1 MVGNTE
7 KAGRPMA
14 ANRPKRPRFTRDDLE
29 LGLLGLPAFIWYAL
43 FSYLPMFGIVMSFQ
57 DFVPGRGFLGS
68 RWVGLKWFKYFV
80 SSVYFGRLLR
90 NTVLLSVYSLLFG
103 MPMTILFALLL
114 NELRSRT
121 FKRIVQTVTY
131 LPYFISTVIMVS
143 ILQMLLSYPRGVVNS
158 ALSALGLTEINFFQE
173 AGWFRTLYIGSGIW
187 QGLGWSSI
195 IYLAALTN
203 VDPQLMEAA
212 VVDGANRFQRV
223 WNVSLPALMPT
234 ISIQLIFSISG
245 IMSASTEK
253 TLLLYNEATYEVGD
267 VIGTYVYREGILGGA
282 FEYTT
287 AIGLLMSIVSLVLI
301 TLANYGSRLFSENS
315 LW

>member
-1 MVGNTE
+1 MGL
-7 KAGRPMA
+7 
-14 ANRPKRPRFTRDDLE
+14 TRTVSRKSFRDVLRRDKYLV
-29 LGLLGLPAFIWYAL
+29 LMIIPAFML
-43 FSYLPMFGIVMSFQ
+43 FAVFCYLPMFGIVMSFQ

-68 RWVGLKWFKYFV
+68 RWVGLKWFEYFV
-80 SSVYFGRLLR
+80 NSVYFGRLLR

-121 FKRIVQTVTY
+121 FKRVVQTVTY

-187 QGLGWSSI
+187 QGLGWNSI
-195 IYLAALTN
+195 LYLAALTSIN
-203 VDPQLMEAA
+203 PDLYEAA
-212 VVDGANRFQRV
+212 YMDGANRLQQM
-223 WNVSLPALMPT
+223 WHISLPGMMNT
-234 ISIQLIFSISG
+234 IVTMLILSLGGIFSVG
-245 IMSASTEK
+245 YEK
-253 TLLLYNEATYEVGD
+253 VYLMYNPVTMDQAD
-267 VIGTYVYREGILGGA
+267 VISTYVYRTGLESMRYSYA
-282 FEYTT
+282 S
-287 AIGLLMSIVSLVLI
+287 AIGLFNSVINFAVLL
-301 TLANYGSRLFSENS
+301 LANTLSRKITEIG

>member
-1 MVGNTE
+1 MGS
-7 KAGRPMA
+7 
-14 ANRPKRPRFTRDDLE
+14 TRTVSRKSFRDVLRRDKYLV
-29 LGLLGLPAFIWYAL
+29 LMIIPAFMLCAV

-68 RWVGLKWFKYFV
+68 RWVGLQWFKYFV

-187 QGLGWSSI
+187 QGLGWNSI
-195 IYLAALTN
+195 LYLAALTSIN
-203 VDPQLMEAA
+203 PDLYEAA
-212 VVDGANRFQRV
+212 YMDGANRLQQM
-223 WNVSLPALMPT
+223 WHISLPGMMNT
-234 ISIQLIFSISG
+234 IVTMLILSLGGIFSVG
-245 IMSASTEK
+245 YEK
-253 TLLLYNEATYEVGD
+253 VYLMYNPVTMDQAD
-267 VIGTYVYREGILGGA
+267 VISTYVYRTGLESMRYSYA
-282 FEYTT
+282 S
-287 AIGLLMSIVSLVLI
+287 AIGLFNSVINFAVLL
-301 TLANYGSRLFSENS
+301 LANTLSRKITEIG

>member
-1 MVGNTE
+1 MGS
-7 KAGRPMA
+7 
-14 ANRPKRPRFTRDDLE
+14 TRTVSRKSFRDVLRRDKYLV
-29 LGLLGLPAFIWYAL
+29 LMIIPAFMLFAV

-158 ALSALGLTEINFFQE
+158 ALSAIGLTEINFFQE

-187 QGLGWSSI
+187 QGLGWNSI
-195 IYLAALTN
+195 LYLAALTSIN
-203 VDPQLMEAA
+203 PDLYEAA
-212 VVDGANRFQRV
+212 YMDGANRLQQM
-223 WNVSLPALMPT
+223 WHISLPGMMNT
-234 ISIQLIFSISG
+234 IVTMLILSLGGIFSVG
-245 IMSASTEK
+245 YEK
-253 TLLLYNEATYEVGD
+253 VYLMYNPVTMDQAD
-267 VIGTYVYREGILGGA
+267 VISTYVYRTGLESMRYSYA
-282 FEYTT
+282 S
-287 AIGLLMSIVSLVLI
+287 AIGLFNSVINFAVLL
-301 TLANYGSRLFSENS
+301 LANTLSRKITEIG

>member
-1 MVGNTE
+1 MGS
-7 KAGRPMA
+7 
-14 ANRPKRPRFTRDDLE
+14 TRTVSRKSFRDVLRRDKYLV
-29 LGLLGLPAFIWYAL
+29 LMIIPAFMLFAV

-187 QGLGWSSI
+187 QGLGWNSI
-195 IYLAALTN
+195 LYLAALTSIN
-203 VDPQLMEAA
+203 PDLYEAA
-212 VVDGANRFQRV
+212 YMDGANRLQQM
-223 WNVSLPALMPT
+223 WHISLPGMMNT
-234 ISIQLIFSISG
+234 IVTMLILSLGGIFSVG
-245 IMSASTEK
+245 YEK
-253 TLLLYNEATYEVGD
+253 VYLMYNPVTMDQVD
-267 VIGTYVYREGILGGA
+267 VISTYVYRTGLESMRYSYA
-282 FEYTT
+282 S
-287 AIGLLMSIVSLVLI
+287 AIGLFNSVINFAVLL
-301 TLANYGSRLFSENS
+301 LANTLSRKITEIG

>member
-1 MVGNTE
+1 MGS
-7 KAGRPMA
+7 
-14 ANRPKRPRFTRDDLE
+14 TRTVSRKSFRDVLRRDKYLV
-29 LGLLGLPAFIWYAL
+29 LMIIPAFMLFAV

-158 ALSALGLTEINFFQE
+158 ALSALGLAEINFFQE

-187 QGLGWSSI
+187 QGLGWNSI
-195 IYLAALTN
+195 LYLAALTSIN
-203 VDPQLMEAA
+203 PDLYEAA
-212 VVDGANRFQRV
+212 YMDGANRLQQM
-223 WNVSLPALMPT
+223 WHISLPGMMNT
-234 ISIQLIFSISG
+234 IVTMLILSLGGIFSVG
-245 IMSASTEK
+245 YEK
-253 TLLLYNEATYEVGD
+253 VYLMYNPVTMDQAD
-267 VIGTYVYREGILGGA
+267 VISTYVYRTGLESMRYSYA
-282 FEYTT
+282 S
-287 AIGLLMSIVSLVLI
+287 AIGLFNSVINFAVLL
-301 TLANYGSRLFSENS
+301 LANTLSRKITEIG

>member
-1 MVGNTE
+1 MGS
-7 KAGRPMA
+7 
-14 ANRPKRPRFTRDDLE
+14 TRTVSRKSFRDVLRRDKYLV
-29 LGLLGLPAFIWYAL
+29 LMIIPAFMLCAV

-187 QGLGWSSI
+187 QGLGWNSI
-195 IYLAALTN
+195 LYLAALTSIN
-203 VDPQLMEAA
+203 PDLYEAA
-212 VVDGANRFQRV
+212 YMDGANRLQQM
-223 WNVSLPALMPT
+223 WHISLPGMMNT
-234 ISIQLIFSISG
+234 IVTMLILSLGGIFSVG
-245 IMSASTEK
+245 YEK
-253 TLLLYNEATYEVGD
+253 VYLMYNPVTMDQAD
-267 VIGTYVYREGILGGA
+267 VISTYVYRTGLESMRYSYA
-282 FEYTT
+282 S
-287 AIGLLMSIVSLVLI
+287 AIGLFNSVINFAVLL
-301 TLANYGSRLFSENS
+301 LANTLSRKITEIG

>member
-1 MVGNTE
+1 MGS
-7 KAGRPMA
+7 
-14 ANRPKRPRFTRDDLE
+14 TRTVSRKSFRDVLRRDKYLV
-29 LGLLGLPAFIWYAL
+29 LMIIPAFMLFAV

-68 RWVGLKWFKYFV
+68 RWVGLKWFQYVV

-187 QGLGWSSI
+187 QGLGWNSI
-195 IYLAALTN
+195 LYLAALTSIN
-203 VDPQLMEAA
+203 PDLYEAA
-212 VVDGANRFQRV
+212 YMDGANRLQQM
-223 WNVSLPALMPT
+223 WHISLPGMMNT
-234 ISIQLIFSISG
+234 IVTMLILSLGGIFSVG
-245 IMSASTEK
+245 YEK
-253 TLLLYNEATYEVGD
+253 VYLMYNPVTMDQAD
-267 VIGTYVYREGILGGA
+267 VISTYVYRTGLESMRYSYA
-282 FEYTT
+282 S
-287 AIGLLMSIVSLVLI
+287 AIGLFNSVINFAVLL
-301 TLANYGSRLFSENS
+301 LANTLSRKITEIG

>member
-1 MVGNTE
+1 MGS
-7 KAGRPMA
+7 
-14 ANRPKRPRFTRDDLE
+14 TRTVSRKSFRDVLRRDKYLV
-29 LGLLGLPAFIWYAL
+29 LMIIPAFMLFAV

-143 ILQMLLSYPRGVVNS
+143 ILRMLLSYPRGVVNS

-187 QGLGWSSI
+187 QGLGWNSI
-195 IYLAALTN
+195 LYLAALTSIN
-203 VDPQLMEAA
+203 PDLYEAA
-212 VVDGANRFQRV
+212 YMDGANRLQQM
-223 WNVSLPALMPT
+223 WHISLPGMMNT
-234 ISIQLIFSISG
+234 IVTMLILSLGGIFSVG
-245 IMSASTEK
+245 YEK
-253 TLLLYNEATYEVGD
+253 VYLMYNPVTMDQAD
-267 VIGTYVYREGILGGA
+267 VISTYVYRTGLESMRYSYA
-282 FEYTT
+282 S
-287 AIGLLMSIVSLVLI
+287 AIGLFNSVINFAVLL
-301 TLANYGSRLFSENS
+301 LANTLSRKITEIG

>member
-1 MVGNTE
+1 ME
-7 KAGRPMA
+7 S
-14 ANRPKRPRFTRDDLE
+14 TRTVSRKSFRDVLRRDKYLV
-29 LGLLGLPAFIWYAL
+29 LMIIPAFMLFAV

-187 QGLGWSSI
+187 QGLGWNSI
-195 IYLAALTN
+195 LYLAALTSIN
-203 VDPQLMEAA
+203 PDLYEAA
-212 VVDGANRFQRV
+212 YMDGANRLQQM
-223 WNVSLPALMPT
+223 WHISLPGMMNTIVTMLILSLGGIISVGYEKVYLM
-234 ISIQLIFSISG
+234 
-245 IMSASTEK
+245 
-253 TLLLYNEATYEVGD
+253 YNPVTMDQAD
-267 VIGTYVYREGILGGA
+267 VISTYVYRTGLESMRYSYA
-282 FEYTT
+282 S
-287 AIGLLMSIVSLVLI
+287 AIGLFNSVINFAVLL
-301 TLANYGSRLFSENS
+301 LANTLSRKITEIG

>member
-1 MVGNTE
+1 MGS
-7 KAGRPMA
+7 
-14 ANRPKRPRFTRDDLE
+14 TRTVSRKSFRDVLRRDKYLV
-29 LGLLGLPAFIWYAL
+29 LMIIPAFMLFAV

-68 RWVGLKWFKYFV
+68 RWVGLKWIKYFV

-187 QGLGWSSI
+187 QGLGWNSI
-195 IYLAALTN
+195 LYLAALTSIN
-203 VDPQLMEAA
+203 PDLYEAA
-212 VVDGANRFQRV
+212 YMDGANRLQQM
-223 WNVSLPALMPT
+223 WHISLPGMMNT
-234 ISIQLIFSISG
+234 IVTMLILSLGGIFSVG
-245 IMSASTEK
+245 YEK
-253 TLLLYNEATYEVGD
+253 VYLMYNPVTMDQAD
-267 VIGTYVYREGILGGA
+267 VISTYVYRTGLESMRYSYA
-282 FEYTT
+282 S
-287 AIGLLMSIVSLVLI
+287 AIGLFNSVINFAVLL
-301 TLANYGSRLFSENS
+301 LANTLSRKITEIG

>member
-1 MVGNTE
+1 MGS
-7 KAGRPMA
+7 
-14 ANRPKRPRFTRDDLE
+14 TRTVSRKSFRDVLRRDKYLV
-29 LGLLGLPAFIWYAL
+29 LMIIPAVMLFAV

-187 QGLGWSSI
+187 QGLGWNSI
-195 IYLAALTN
+195 LYLAALTSIN
-203 VDPQLMEAA
+203 PDLYEAA
-212 VVDGANRFQRV
+212 YMDGANRLQQM
-223 WNVSLPALMPT
+223 WHISLPGMMNT
-234 ISIQLIFSISG
+234 IVTMLILSLGGIFSVG
-245 IMSASTEK
+245 YEK
-253 TLLLYNEATYEVGD
+253 VYLMYNPVTMDQAD
-267 VIGTYVYREGILGGA
+267 VISTYVYRTGLESMRYSYA
-282 FEYTT
+282 S
-287 AIGLLMSIVSLVLI
+287 AIGLFNSVINFAVLL
-301 TLANYGSRLFSENS
+301 LANTLSRKITEIG

>member
-1 MVGNTE
+1 MGS
-7 KAGRPMA
+7 
-14 ANRPKRPRFTRDDLE
+14 TRTVSRKSFRDVLRRDKYLV
-29 LGLLGLPAFIWYAL
+29 LMIIPAFMLFAV

-57 DFVPGRGFLGS
+57 DFVPGRGFLGC

-187 QGLGWSSI
+187 QGLGWNSI
-195 IYLAALTN
+195 LYLAALTSIN
-203 VDPQLMEAA
+203 PDLYEAA
-212 VVDGANRFQRV
+212 YMDGANRLQQM
-223 WNVSLPALMPT
+223 WHISLPGMMNT
-234 ISIQLIFSISG
+234 IVTMLILSLGGIFSVG
-245 IMSASTEK
+245 YEK
-253 TLLLYNEATYEVGD
+253 VYLMYNPVTMDQAD
-267 VIGTYVYREGILGGA
+267 VISTYVYRTGLESMRYSYA
-282 FEYTT
+282 S
-287 AIGLLMSIVSLVLI
+287 AIGLFNSVINFAVLL
-301 TLANYGSRLFSENS
+301 LANTLSRKITEIG

>member
-1 MVGNTE
+1 MGS
-7 KAGRPMA
+7 
-14 ANRPKRPRFTRDDLE
+14 TRTVSRKSFRDVLRRDKYLV
-29 LGLLGLPAFIWYAL
+29 LMIIPAFMLFAV
-43 FSYLPMFGIVMSFQ
+43 FSYLPMFGIVMSLQ

-158 ALSALGLTEINFFQE
+158 ALSALGLTEINLFQE

-187 QGLGWSSI
+187 QGLGWNSI
-195 IYLAALTN
+195 LYLAALTSIN
-203 VDPQLMEAA
+203 PDLYEAA
-212 VVDGANRFQRV
+212 YMDGANRLQQM
-223 WNVSLPALMPT
+223 WHISLPGMMNT
-234 ISIQLIFSISG
+234 IVTMLILSLGGIFSVG
-245 IMSASTEK
+245 YEK
-253 TLLLYNEATYEVGD
+253 VYLMYNPVTMDQAD
-267 VIGTYVYREGILGGA
+267 VISTYVYRTGLESMRYSYA
-282 FEYTT
+282 S
-287 AIGLLMSIVSLVLI
+287 AIGLFNSVINFAVLL
-301 TLANYGSRLFSENS
+301 LANTLSRKITEIG

>member
-1 MVGNTE
+1 MGS
-7 KAGRPMA
+7 
-14 ANRPKRPRFTRDDLE
+14 TRTVSRKSFRDVLRRDKYLV
-29 LGLLGLPAFIWYAL
+29 LMIIPAFMLFAV

-158 ALSALGLTEINFFQE
+158 ALSALGLMEINFFQE
-173 AGWFRTLYIGSGIW
+173 AGWFRKLYIGSGIW
-187 QGLGWSSI
+187 QGLGWNSI
-195 IYLAALTN
+195 LYLAALTSIN
-203 VDPQLMEAA
+203 PDLYEAA
-212 VVDGANRFQRV
+212 YMDGANRLQQMWHISMPGMMNTIV
-223 WNVSLPALMPT
+223 TMLILSLGG
-234 ISIQLIFSISG
+234 IFSVG
-245 IMSASTEK
+245 YEK
-253 TLLLYNEATYEVGD
+253 VYLMYNPVTMDQAD
-267 VIGTYVYREGILGGA
+267 VISTYVYRTGLESMRYSYA
-282 FEYTT
+282 S
-287 AIGLLMSIVSLVLI
+287 AIGLFNSVINFAVLL
-301 TLANYGSRLFSENS
+301 LANTLSRKITEIG

>member
-1 MVGNTE
+1 MGS
-7 KAGRPMA
+7 
-14 ANRPKRPRFTRDDLE
+14 TRTVSRKSFRDVLRRDKYLV
-29 LGLLGLPAFIWYAL
+29 LMIIPAFMLFAV

-57 DFVPGRGFLGS
+57 DFVPGRGFMGS

-187 QGLGWSSI
+187 QGLGWNSI
-195 IYLAALTN
+195 LYLAALTSIN
-203 VDPQLMEAA
+203 PDLYEAA
-212 VVDGANRFQRV
+212 YMDGANRLQQM
-223 WNVSLPALMPT
+223 WHISLPGMMNT
-234 ISIQLIFSISG
+234 IVTMLILSLGGIFSVG
-245 IMSASTEK
+245 YEK
-253 TLLLYNEATYEVGD
+253 VYLMYNPVTMDQAD
-267 VIGTYVYREGILGGA
+267 VISTYVYRTGLESMRYSYA
-282 FEYTT
+282 S
-287 AIGLLMSIVSLVLI
+287 AIGLFNSVINFAVLL
-301 TLANYGSRLFSENS
+301 LANTLSRKITEIG

>member
-1 MVGNTE
+1 MGS
-7 KAGRPMA
+7 
-14 ANRPKRPRFTRDDLE
+14 TRTVSRKSFRDVLRRDKYLV
-29 LGLLGLPAFIWYAL
+29 LMIIPAFMLFAV

-143 ILQMLLSYPRGVVNS
+143 ILQMLLSYPRGVVDS

-187 QGLGWSSI
+187 QGLGWNSI
-195 IYLAALTN
+195 LYLAALTSIN
-203 VDPQLMEAA
+203 PDLYEAA
-212 VVDGANRFQRV
+212 YMDGANRLQQM
-223 WNVSLPALMPT
+223 WHISLPGMMNT
-234 ISIQLIFSISG
+234 IVTMLILSLGGIFSVG
-245 IMSASTEK
+245 YEK
-253 TLLLYNEATYEVGD
+253 VYLMYNPVTMDQAD
-267 VIGTYVYREGILGGA
+267 VISTYVYRTGLESMRYSYA
-282 FEYTT
+282 S
-287 AIGLLMSIVSLVLI
+287 AIGLFNSVINFAVLL
-301 TLANYGSRLFSENS
+301 LANTLSRKITEIG

>member
-1 MVGNTE
+1 MGS
-7 KAGRPMA
+7 
-14 ANRPKRPRFTRDDLE
+14 TRTVSRKSFRDVLRRDKYLV
-29 LGLLGLPAFIWYAL
+29 LMIIPAFMLFAV

-173 AGWFRTLYIGSGIW
+173 AGWFRTLYIGSP
-187 QGLGWSSI
+187 S
-195 IYLAALTN
+195 
-203 VDPQLMEAA
+203 
-212 VVDGANRFQRV
+212 
-223 WNVSLPALMPT
+223 
-234 ISIQLIFSISG
+234 
-245 IMSASTEK
+245 K
-253 TLLLYNEATYEVGD
+253 
-267 VIGTYVYREGILGGA
+267 
-282 FEYTT
+282 
-287 AIGLLMSIVSLVLI
+287 
-301 TLANYGSRLFSENS
+301 
-315 LW
+315 

>member
-1 MVGNTE
+1 MGS
-7 KAGRPMA
+7 
-14 ANRPKRPRFTRDDLE
+14 TRTVSRKSFRDVLRRDKYLV
-29 LGLLGLPAFIWYAL
+29 LMIIPAFMLFAV

-68 RWVGLKWFKYFV
+68 RWVGLQWFKYFV

-187 QGLGWSSI
+187 QGLGWNSI
-195 IYLAALTN
+195 LYLAALTSIN
-203 VDPQLMEAA
+203 PDLYEAA
-212 VVDGANRFQRV
+212 YMDGANRLQQM
-223 WNVSLPALMPT
+223 WHISLPGMMNT
-234 ISIQLIFSISG
+234 IVTMLILSLGGIFSVG
-245 IMSASTEK
+245 YEK
-253 TLLLYNEATYEVGD
+253 VYLMYNPVTMDQAD
-267 VIGTYVYREGILGGA
+267 VISTYVYRTGLESMRYSYA
-282 FEYTT
+282 S
-287 AIGLLMSIVSLVLI
+287 AIGLFNSVINFAVLL
-301 TLANYGSRLFSENS
+301 LANTLSRKITEIG

>member
-1 MVGNTE
+1 MGS
-7 KAGRPMA
+7 
-14 ANRPKRPRFTRDDLE
+14 TRTVSRKSFRDVLRRDKYLV
-29 LGLLGLPAFIWYAL
+29 LMIIPAFMLFAV

-143 ILQMLLSYPRGVVNS
+143 ILQMLLSYPRGVVNY

-187 QGLGWSSI
+187 RGLGWNSI
-195 IYLAALTN
+195 LYLAALTSIN
-203 VDPQLMEAA
+203 PDLYEAA
-212 VVDGANRFQRV
+212 YMDGANRLQQM
-223 WNVSLPALMPT
+223 WHISLPGMMNT
-234 ISIQLIFSISG
+234 IVTMLILSLGGIFSVG
-245 IMSASTEK
+245 YEK
-253 TLLLYNEATYEVGD
+253 VYLMYNPVTMDQAD
-267 VIGTYVYREGILGGA
+267 VISTYVYRTGLESMRYSYA
-282 FEYTT
+282 S
-287 AIGLLMSIVSLVLI
+287 AIGLFNSVINFAVLL
-301 TLANYGSRLFSENS
+301 LANTLSRKITEIG

>member
-1 MVGNTE
+1 MMTVSR
-7 KAGRPMA
+7 KS
-14 ANRPKRPRFTRDDLE
+14 FRDVLRRDKYLV
-29 LGLLGLPAFIWYAL
+29 LMIIPAFMLCAV

-187 QGLGWSSI
+187 QGLGWNSI
-195 IYLAALTN
+195 LYLAALTSIN
-203 VDPQLMEAA
+203 PDLYEAA
-212 VVDGANRFQRV
+212 YMDGANRLQQM
-223 WNVSLPALMPT
+223 WHISLPGMMNT
-234 ISIQLIFSISG
+234 IVTMLILSLGGIFSVG
-245 IMSASTEK
+245 YEK
-253 TLLLYNEATYEVGD
+253 VYLMYNPVTMDQAD
-267 VIGTYVYREGILGGA
+267 VISTYVYRTGLESMRYSYA
-282 FEYTT
+282 S
-287 AIGLLMSIVSLVLI
+287 AIGLFNSVINFAVLL
-301 TLANYGSRLFSENS
+301 LANTLSRKITEIG

>member
-1 MVGNTE
+1 MGS
-7 KAGRPMA
+7 
-14 ANRPKRPRFTRDDLE
+14 TRTVSRKSFRDVLRRDKYLV
-29 LGLLGLPAFIWYAL
+29 LMIIPAFMLFAV

-187 QGLGWSSI
+187 QGLGWNSI
-195 IYLAALTN
+195 LYLAALTSIN
-203 VDPQLMEAA
+203 PDLYEAA
-212 VVDGANRFQRV
+212 YMDGANRLQQM
-223 WNVSLPALMPT
+223 WHISLPGMMNT
-234 ISIQLIFSISG
+234 IVTMLILSLGGIFSVG
-245 IMSASTEK
+245 YEK
-253 TLLLYNEATYEVGD
+253 VYLMYNPVTMDQAD
-267 VIGTYVYREGILGGA
+267 VISTYVYRTGLESMRYSYA
-282 FEYTT
+282 S
-287 AIGLLMSIVSLVLI
+287 AIGLFNSVINFAVLL
-301 TLANYGSRLFSENS
+301 LANTLSRKITEIG

>member
-1 MVGNTE
+1 MGS
-7 KAGRPMA
+7 
-14 ANRPKRPRFTRDDLE
+14 TRTVSRKSFRDVLRRDKYLV
-29 LGLLGLPAFIWYAL
+29 LMIIPAFMLFAV

-158 ALSALGLTEINFFQE
+158 ALSALGLMEINFFQE

-187 QGLGWSSI
+187 QGLGWNSI
-195 IYLAALTN
+195 LYLAALTSIN
-203 VDPQLMEAA
+203 PDLYEAA
-212 VVDGANRFQRV
+212 YMDGANRLQQM
-223 WNVSLPALMPT
+223 WHISLPGMMNT
-234 ISIQLIFSISG
+234 IVTMLILSLGGIFSVG
-245 IMSASTEK
+245 YEK
-253 TLLLYNEATYEVGD
+253 VYLMYNPVTMDQAD
-267 VIGTYVYREGILGGA
+267 VISTYVYRTGLESMRYSYA
-282 FEYTT
+282 S
-287 AIGLLMSIVSLVLI
+287 AIGLFNSVINFAVLL
-301 TLANYGSRLFSENS
+301 LANTLSRKITEIG

>member
-1 MVGNTE
+1 MGS
-7 KAGRPMA
+7 
-14 ANRPKRPRFTRDDLE
+14 TRTVSRKSFRDVLRRDKYLV
-29 LGLLGLPAFIWYAL
+29 LMIIPAFMLFAV

-103 MPMTILFALLL
+103 MPMTILFALLI

-187 QGLGWSSI
+187 QGLGWNSI
-195 IYLAALTN
+195 LYLAALTSIN
-203 VDPQLMEAA
+203 PDLYEAA
-212 VVDGANRFQRV
+212 YMDGANRLQQM
-223 WNVSLPALMPT
+223 WHISLPGMMNT
-234 ISIQLIFSISG
+234 IVTMLILSLGGIFSVG
-245 IMSASTEK
+245 YEK
-253 TLLLYNEATYEVGD
+253 VYLMYNPVTMDQAD
-267 VIGTYVYREGILGGA
+267 VISTYVYRTGLESMRYSYA
-282 FEYTT
+282 S
-287 AIGLLMSIVSLVLI
+287 AIGLFNSVINFAVLL
-301 TLANYGSRLFSENS
+301 LANTLSRKITEIG